1 MIRCILFI
9 IVVAWANMA
18 SARQTVDSLRAFY
31 IQEYPD
37 DFFIWP
43 VLKHRSLNFEVKDRN
58 DDKQHVVFKP
68 NNRTSAGFGFY
79 VFEVGFEVTF
89 SIPLDEQQKQIFGE
103 TEARDLQV
111 NILTKS
117 WGVDLY
123 HQKYSGFYK
132 DDQRVKSLIDGPTRP
147 DIDTRNFGVS
157 GVYVLNH
164 KKFSLRSAYNY
175 AERQLKSKGSF
186 IMYGTINAFKVEAD
200 SAVLS
205 SAVRADF
212 GEGADFEDL
221 KCTTMSFAPGYSY
234 NYVLKKFFVN
244 GTLTV
249 GPAHHWVYYKQE
261 TGEEHYDVS
270 FNATTTLRLAIG
282 YNSDRIFGGMGFNVQ
297 SRAVAFEDIR
307 FENASSTFRILIGYR
322 FKEKGILKKRV
333 WDFIPFLN
341 GSEN

>member
-1 MIRCILFI
+1 MRWIFIAIIILG
-9 IVVAWANMA
+9 AQ
-18 SARQTVDSLRAFY
+18 SALAQRTIDSLRAFY

-37 DFFIWP
+37 NFFVWP
-43 VLKHRSLNFEVKDRN
+43 VLKHRSLNFEVRDRN

-68 NNRTSAGFGFY
+68 NNRASAGFGFY

-132 DDQRVKSLIDGPTRP
+132 DDLRIKSPVDGSKRP
-147 DIDTRNFGVS
+147 DIDTRNFGIS

-164 KKFSLRSAYNY
+164 QKFSLRSSYNY
-175 AERQLKSKGSF
+175 AERQLQKKGSF
-186 IMYGTINAFKVEAD
+186 ILYGTINSFKADAD
-200 SAVLS
+200 SAMLS
-205 SAVRADF
+205 PVVRAGF
-212 GEGADFEDL
+212 GDGSDFEDL
-221 KCTTMSFAPGYSY
+221 RYTTLSVAPGYSY
-234 NYVLKKFFVN
+234 NFVMKKFFIN
-244 GTLTV
+244 GTITV

-270 FNATTTLRLAIG
+270 FNATTTVRLAVG
-282 YNSDRIFGGMGFNVQ
+282 YNSDRLFGGIGFNIQ
-297 SRAVAFEDIR
+297 SRTVAFEDVR
-307 FENASSTFRILIGYR
+307 FENTSSTFRILIGYR
-322 FKEKGILKKRV
+322 FQEKGILKKRA
-333 WDFIPFLN
+333 WDFLPFLQSSGN
-341 GSEN
+341 